1 MNDGRLI
8 GVLRAAH
15 MTHLIDFMVMMP
27 LGAHF
32 IAAFG
37 ATPADLG
44 RLVFAYTVSAGV
56 SGLIVSALID
66 RFDRGRVLRVAYAA
80 FVASLLVTATAGS
93 LDTFVFARI
102 FAGMTGGVLSALIQS
117 VVAEVIPPAQRATAI
132 GQVMSGHALSAV
144 IGVPAGLWVA
154 AALGWQGPFIAVLAI
169 ASVVFLGLNRHLPP
183 VPARRSAAPSQRG
196 VETAPEAA
204 AVSLRQAL
212 AGRALGGLC
221 LTFLVTASCYAVIA
235 YIAPYWLRNV
245 GIAEARLPWV
255 YLLAGAISFFTTP
268 LSGRM
273 ADRHGRF
280 PVFAGTTLLSCAGI
294 LLATHA
300 PALALPAAL
309 AVSSLFFVTV
319 YARWVPTVA
328 LLAELPSSSVR
339 GAFMML
345 NGVTTQLGMG
355 AGAMFSGVL
364 IDIGADGR
372 LTGFGTVGIVA
383 ALISLA
389 AIALARRVARHP

>member
-1 MNDGRLI
+1 MSEGRLVA
-8 GVLRAAH
+8 VLRAAH
-15 MTHLIDFMVMMP
+15 MTHLIDFMVMLP
-27 LGAHF
+27 LGAQF
-32 IAAFG
+32 MAAFH
-37 ATPADLG
+37 ASPADLG

-56 SGLIVSALID
+56 SGLIVSAVID
-66 RFDRGRVLRVAYAA
+66 RFDRSRVLRAVYAV
-80 FVASLLVTATAGS
+80 FIVSLVVTATAGS
-93 LDTFVFARI
+93 LDALVVARVV
-102 FAGMTGGVLSALIQS
+102 AGISGGVLSALIQS
-117 VVAEVIPPAQRATAI
+117 VVAEVVAPAQRATAI
-132 GQVMSGHALSAV
+132 GRVMSGHALSAV

-154 AALGWQGPFIAVLAI
+154 AALGWRGPFVAVLAI
-169 ASVVFLGLNRHLPP
+169 ASVVFLGLGRHLPP
-183 VPARRSAAPSQRG
+183 VPARRGGRDA
-196 VETAPEAA
+196 AA
-204 AVSLRQAL
+204 AVSLRQVL

-245 GIAEARLPWV
+245 GIAEARLPWL

-268 LSGRM
+268 LSGRL

-280 PVFAGTTLLSCAGI
+280 PVFMVTTLLSTAGI

-328 LLAELPSSSVR
+328 LLAELPPPPVR

-355 AGAMFSGVL
+355 AGAMFSGEL
-364 IDIGADGR
+364 IEIGADGR
-372 LTGFGTVGIVA
+372 LAGFGTVGIVA
-383 ALISLA
+383 ALLSLA
-389 AIALARRVARHP
+389 GIAVARVITYSNTKDRSG